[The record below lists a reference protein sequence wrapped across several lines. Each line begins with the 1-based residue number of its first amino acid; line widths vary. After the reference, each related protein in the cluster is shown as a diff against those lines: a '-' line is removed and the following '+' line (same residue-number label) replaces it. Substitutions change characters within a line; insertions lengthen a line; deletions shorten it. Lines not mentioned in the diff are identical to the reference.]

1 VTPRDLARVGEM
13 MRQGG
18 MANGHRIVPEAWVRD
33 TTSTGGNSEA
43 WQRGTMA
50 FLLPQGRYR
59 NKWYQTGGTSG
70 AFFGLGIHG
79 QWLYVDPKA
88 EVVIAKMSSQ
98 PEPVDDPLDV
108 EIVAFFEALSRMV

>member
-1 VTPRDLARVGEM
+1 M

-18 MANGHRIVPEAWVRD
+18 MANGRSIVPEAWVRD
-33 TTSTGGNSEA
+33 TIEAGGNFEA

-50 FLLPQGRYR
+50 FLLPRGRYR
-59 NKWYQTGGTSG
+59 NKWYQTGMESG

-79 QWLYVDPKA
+79 QWLYVNPKA

-98 PEPVDDPLDV
+98 PLPVDDPLDQDM
-108 EIVAFFEALSRMV
+108 IAFFETLSRMV